1 MKILILSNG
10 QFIEKSNY
18 KLENV
23 VASISSDKKRENL
36 KEYDIIDIHKDIIIK
51 SNNKI
56 SLSIPIVDNNKK
68 VIIDIV
74 IDKYKLNLYYYNEN
88 LIEFLR
94 EKISLHKTIDKNMI
108 FVFILQ
114 YFSYSYNK
122 ILLKIEKRLDHL
134 FESALEDRKVD
145 NKEILS
151 IKKKVANLKRLINY
165 YKTVLTYLDD
175 ELSELDS
182 YDKTLLVLDNT
193 LSLIENVESSIYS
206 CIDIY
211 NSELSNVMNRNMHI
225 LTIITMIPLP
235 VTIISGI
242 YGMNFK
248 DMPFL
253 NSEYGFM
260 GCMIIT
266 LLIIILELI
275 YFKKKKYI

>member
-74 IDKYKLNLYYYNEN
+74 IDKYKVNLYYYNEN

-260 GCMIIT
+260 GCMIST

>member
-74 IDKYKLNLYYYNEN
+74 IDKYKVNLYYYNEN

>member
-260 GCMIIT
+260 GCMIST